1 MAANI
6 LYASAP
12 TQGKALTR
20 ATYELGIEN
29 RGIVPYFVSGPLAR
43 HGSVGYFG
51 TILHVGSWI
60 TALVFDICIA
70 YQLNMEDSP
79 AAYTLWLYGFISLL
93 IGMGVLLIITVIHY
107 FARPQYRIPEG
118 GLPPFLMTLFIGGAQ
133 ISLVFSLVQL
143 MLAGNGSE
151 GLYFNFPNAS
161 TTPQDKQDY
170 QLNLVRLTAFA
181 MIFKIYIV
189 QFLKNNQEW
198 AGPANELKKLVMEE
212 SPKVAP
218 LLMAASSRTDSA

>member
-1 MAANI
+1 MASNI
-6 LYASAP
+6 LYASTP
-12 TQGKALTR
+12 IEGKALTR
-20 ATYELGIEN
+20 ANYELSVEN
-29 RGIVPYFVSGPLAR
+29 RGMVPYFVSGPLAR

-51 TILHVGSWI
+51 TLLHVGSWI

-70 YQLNMEDSP
+70 YQLNTEHSP

-93 IGMGVLLIITVIHY
+93 IGMIILLVITVIHY
-107 FARPQYRIPEG
+107 FSRPQYRIPEG

-133 ISLVFSLVQL
+133 ISLVFSVVQL
-143 MLAGNGSE
+143 MLAGNGTE
-151 GLYFNFPNAS
+151 GVYFNFPNG
-161 TTPQDKQDY
+161 TTAPQDKEDY

-189 QFLKNNQEW
+189 QFLRNNQEW
-198 AGPANELKKLVMEE
+198 AGPANELKKIAMEA

-218 LLMAASSRTDSA
+218 LLVSASRTESAM